1 LKRAENDRF
10 QVKLLVD
17 CDKAGK
23 YVGSGMGACARGAF
37 AAADRGV
44 QWLQIGDDYGNM
56 VAQVETLF
64 REIRSRQS
72 LSRDGS

>member
-1 LKRAENDRF
+1 
-10 QVKLLVD
+10 
-17 CDKAGK
+17 
-23 YVGSGMGACARGAF
+23 MGACARGAF